1 MKCPKCGKEM
11 VWMGDVSMLIK
22 DTDKYYRKL
31 TKKAIQRKA
40 IEIWGVNWEAGN
52 LFCPNY
58 LKCGNN
64 PKMRE
69 MREQRTTAPGND
81 FFETFG
87 DRLQYVLDMKEMS
100 HQDFADR
107 IKVSDSTIS
116 RWINNEQLPIGCLI
130 IVICNELGVSSDWLL
145 GLNR

>member
-11 VWMGDVSMLIK
+11 VWMGDVSVLIK

-31 TKKAIQRKA
+31 TKKATRSKD
-40 IEIWGVNWEAGN
+40 IEIWGVNWETGN

-58 LKCGNN
+58 LECGNN

-69 MREQRTTAPGND
+69 QRITALEND

-87 DRLQYVLDMKEMS
+87 DRLQYVLDMKKMS
-100 HQDFADR
+100 HQAFADI

-116 RWINNEQLPIGCLI
+116 RWVNNEQLPIGHLI